1 TGLAPENVVVG
12 AGADD
17 LILLL
22 AQTFLGPV
30 GRAAVSEPTYALYR
44 IATRLHGAPGGDVTD
59 EGDLVWACNP
69 NNPTGSWVEPDE
81 LVSLA
86 RERPDTI
93 LVVDEAYVEFGAP
106 RAGPGGRELV
116 ELRVTL
122 IS

>member
-44 IATRLHGAPGGDVTD
+44 IATRLHGAAVVDVTD
-59 EGDLVWACNP
+59 EADLVWACNP
-69 NNPTGSWVEPDE
+69 NNPTGSWVEPEE
-81 LVSLA
+81 LGALAPEGPVTSLG
-86 RERPDTI
+86 
-93 LVVDEAYVEFGAP
+93 VGGAT
-106 RAGPGGRELV
+106 GE
-116 ELRVTL
+116 
-122 IS
+122 